1 MALKNNYSNFTLYTI
16 IYFSLAFE
24 NKIGLY
30 NL

>member
-1 MALKNNYSNFTLYTI
+1 MALKDNYSNFTLYTI
-16 IYFSLAFE
+16 IYFSLAE